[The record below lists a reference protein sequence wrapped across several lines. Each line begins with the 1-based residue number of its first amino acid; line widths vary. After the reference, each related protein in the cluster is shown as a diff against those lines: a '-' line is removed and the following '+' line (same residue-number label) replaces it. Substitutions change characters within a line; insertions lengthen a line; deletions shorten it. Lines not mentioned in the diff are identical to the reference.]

1 MENKGK
7 LQRSLIRTFSKKGRR
22 QRTESETSDT
32 YCGCSTISLTLLDEN
47 EVMKVLDCVQKDL
60 IEHYKR
66 LSETSEH
73 EKVIQSIL
81 NSEDQYLKYLEAILR
96 VKSELDP
103 NKTKLLSKADYQTIF
118 FKTDDLYKINVTF
131 YSELKKALKEDRQI
145 GEIFQKLIN
154 NSNTLITFINNYPK
168 AIHTLEKCT
177 KLNSKLNSVIS
188 LVKVEDIKSETK
200 SETTNLHLSDLLFK
214 PIIRVQ
220 NVYIN
225 DVLKVIPENDA
236 NKMHRIRPR
245 FSLQK
250 HISRCL
256 IFSICLCSKI

>member
-7 LQRSLIRTFSKKGRR
+7 LQRSLIRQFSKKGRR
-22 QRTESETSDT
+22 QRTVSETSDT

-60 IEHYKR
+60 IEHYKS

-81 NSEDQYLKYLEAILR
+81 NSEDKYLKYLEAILK

-103 NKTKLLSKADYQTIF
+103 TKNKLLSKADHQTIF
-118 FKTDDLYKINVTF
+118 FKTEDLFKINVTF
-131 YSELKKALKEDRQI
+131 YSELKKALKEDQEI
-145 GEIFQKLIN
+145 GDIFEKLIN
-154 NSNTLITFINNYPK
+154 NSNTLIAYINNYPK
-168 AIHTLEKCT
+168 AIQTLEKCT
-177 KLNSKLNSVIS
+177 KFNSKLNSVIS
-188 LVKVEDIKSETK
+188 SIKVEDINSETK
-200 SETTNLHLSDLLFK
+200 PEATYLHLSELLFK

-225 DVLKVIPENDA
+225 DILKVIPEKHPDHVA
-236 NKMHRIRPR
+236 LTKSIRKII
-245 FSLQK
+245 Q
-250 HISRCL
+250 IVYL
-256 IFSICLCSKI
+256 IQF